1 MEDIRFLSK
10 YLALVVLI
18 YGLYNYKNYSNSK
31 AKYFVFCILFAV
43 VTEFFGSVFY
53 KLFNHVNFVVYN
65 VFTIVQLTFFLWWY
79 QLILNSKRRKNIL
92 RLCIV
97 VYLVFAVCNIFF
109 GENILIANQIYTFT
123 LGVLFVLIGISFY
136 FIESFNKE
144 TILNIT
150 DSVYFWFSLGVLLF
164 YGTFM
169 PFMIALQLFLT
180 GGQKILGIV
189 TFILNIIM
197 YVCFAIGFY
206 KSRSKNNLEVF

>member
-1 MEDIRFLSK
+1 MGDIRFLSK

-18 YGLYNYKNYSNSK
+18 YGFYNYKNYSNSK
-31 AKYFVFCILFAV
+31 AKYFIFCILFAV

-92 RLCIV
+92 RLCILI
-97 VYLVFAVCNIFF
+97 YLIFALANCFF
-109 GENILIANQIYTFT
+109 GEHILEANQIYTFT
-123 LGVLFVLIGISFY
+123 LGVLFVLIAISFY

-150 DSVYFWFSLGVLLF
+150 DSIYFWFSLGVLLF

-169 PFMIALQLFLT
+169 PFMISVKLFLT
-180 GGQKILGIV
+180 GGQKILGVV
-189 TFILNIIM
+189 TFVLNIIM

-206 KSRSKNNLEVF
+206 KSKNKNNIDVF

>member
-1 MEDIRFLSK
+1 MGDIRFLSK

-18 YGLYNYKNYSNSK
+18 YGLYNYKNYSKSK
-31 AKYFVFCILFAV
+31 AKYFIFFILFAV

-65 VFTIVQLTFFLWWY
+65 VFTIVQLTLFLWWY

-92 RLCIV
+92 RLCMII
-97 VYLVFAVCNIFF
+97 YLIFAICNCFIW
-109 GENILIANQIYTFT
+109 ENILVANQIYTFI
-123 LGVLFVLIGISFY
+123 LGVLFVIVAISFY

-150 DSVYFWFSLGVLLF
+150 DSIYFWFSLGVLLF

-169 PFMIALQLFLT
+169 PFMISVKLFLV
-180 GGQKILGIV
+180 GGQSVLGIV

-197 YVCFAIGFY
+197 YLCFAIGFY
-206 KSRSKNNLEVF
+206 KSRNKNNVEVF

>member
-1 MEDIRFLSK
+1 MGDIRFLSK

-18 YGLYNYKNYSNSK
+18 YGLYNYKNYSKSK
-31 AKYFVFCILFAV
+31 AKYFIFCILFAV
-43 VTEFFGSVFY
+43 ATEFFGSVFY

-79 QLILNSKRRKNIL
+79 QLILNSQRRKNIL
-92 RLCIV
+92 RLCMII
-97 VYLVFAVCNIFF
+97 YLLFAICNCFIW
-109 GENILIANQIYTFT
+109 ENILVANQIYTFI
-123 LGVLFVLIGISFY
+123 LGVLFVLVAISFY

-150 DSVYFWFSLGVLLF
+150 DSIYFWFSLGVLLF

-169 PFMIALQLFLT
+169 PFMISVKLFLI
-180 GGQKILGIV
+180 GGQSVLGIV

-197 YVCFAIGFY
+197 YLCFAIGFY

>member
-1 MEDIRFLSK
+1 MGDIRFLSK
-10 YLALVVLI
+10 YLALIVLI
-18 YGLYNYKNYSNSK
+18 YGFYNYKNYSNTK

-79 QLILNSKRRKNIL
+79 QLILSSKRRKNIL
-92 RLCIV
+92 RFCIAF
-97 VYLVFAVCNIFF
+97 YLIFAFGNSFF
-109 GENILIANQIYTFT
+109 GENILEANQIYTFT
-123 LGVLFVLIGISFY
+123 LGVLFVLIAISFY

-144 TILNIT
+144 SILKIT
-150 DSVYFWFSLGVLLF
+150 DSIYFWFSLGVLLF

-169 PFMIALQLFLT
+169 PFMISVRLFLT

-189 TFILNIIM
+189 TLVLNVIM
-197 YVCFAIGFY
+197 YVCFAVGFY
-206 KSRSKNNLEVF
+206 KSKDKDNFEVF